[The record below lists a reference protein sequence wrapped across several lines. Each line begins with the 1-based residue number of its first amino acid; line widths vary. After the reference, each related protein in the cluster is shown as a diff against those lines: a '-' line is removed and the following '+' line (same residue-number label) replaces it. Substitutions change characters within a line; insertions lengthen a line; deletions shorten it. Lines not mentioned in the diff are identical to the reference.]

1 MPTSSR
7 QDTVLPPVSASM
19 SDSDHNALEQSA
31 GEYYDEKAQRISNLI
46 DEELKVS
53 RRYTSVSLGR
63 GQEVDHV

>member
-1 MPTSSR
+1 
-7 QDTVLPPVSASM
+7 M